1 MFWQF
6 PFLPKAGKLFSPAS
20 HLAQKAGSYIVLLGG
35 AALLQITAL
44 SPRRLA
50 WNILEGVNRK
60 KKRKREKRR
69 QERRRADTNWGEK
82 VNIASIRNGK
92 GKYS

>member
-20 HLAQKAGSYIVLLGG
+20 HLAQKTGSYIVLLGG

-44 SPRRLA
+44 LPRPRA
-50 WNILEGVNRK
+50 WILLEGVNRK
-60 KKRKREKRR
+60 KKKKTRKEKAREKSRHELGR
-69 QERRRADTNWGEK
+69 E
-82 VNIASIRNGK
+82 
-92 GKYS
+92 GKYFKH